1 MTQDVPGPK
10 RPAGTPEV
18 RRRELVDLY
27 ELLQISP
34 RASQEVIQAAY
45 RVLARYYHPD
55 LNATPEAAQ
64 RIRDVNDAYRVLSDP
79 QGRARYDLECSRA
92 HRFERVVHADH
103 GRGMPNAPVR
113 AGARALSVRLAGS
126 QQRPTGDRFTMP
138 NGAAAVLGLLVV
150 ATLAVIL
157 LVMFSMSFDAPGD
170 SNQVF
175 DGRGIELIRR

>member
-18 RRRELVDLY
+18 RRRESVDLY

-45 RVLARYYHPD
+45 RVLARRNHPD

-79 QGRARYDLECSRA
+79 QGRARYDLEVSRA
-92 HRFERVVHADH
+92 HRFERVTHSDQ
-103 GRGMPNAPVR
+103 GRAMPHAPVTGSVR
-113 AGARALSVRLAGS
+113 VLSVRPAVS
-126 QQRPTGDRFTMP
+126 QQRVVADRFTMP
-138 NGAAAVLGLLVV
+138 NGSAAVLGLVVV

-175 DGRGIELIRR
+175 DGRGIELIRH